1 MLNGDGNENGIKINT
16 SKLLAKKQIART
28 AHLFSK

>member
-16 SKLLAKKQIART
+16 SKLLAKKQIARA